1 MFPKSRKTRQPAGP
15 RRRGVPGLRM
25 GFPPTGLSSPPCTGA
40 PDPSTRSLPQCLI
53 LRPFT
58 WGHPGQKVP
67 PANTPTP
74 SPDGHGEALKAIPR
88 PPPIPRKKGPR
99 VSHSQPTP
107 WTPASFLPVALPTAC
122 GGSPGNM
129 PRFHRPTG
137 LKDEEGTHGLQR
149 VPRFSGKLPKIWG
162 SGRLQE
168 RKKRNSQMV
177 HTQDG
182 PENGLTTSSQP

>member
-1 MFPKSRKTRQPAGP
+1 MFPKSGKTRQPAGP
-15 RRRGVPGLRM
+15 GRRGALGLRM

-40 PDPSTRSLPQCLI
+40 PDPSTKSLPQCLI

-74 SPDGHGEALKAIPR
+74 SHGWTWRSLEDH
-88 PPPIPRKKGPR
+88 PPAAPIPRKKGPR

-107 WTPASFLPVALPTAC
+107 WTPASFLPVALPTEC
-122 GGSPGNM
+122 GCSPGNM
-129 PRFHRPTG
+129 PCFRRPTG

-149 VPRFSGKLPKIWG
+149 VQRFSGKLPKIWG

-168 RKKRNSQMV
+168 IKKRNTQMV